1 MKVLVLGA
9 SGRTGR
15 LVVEEA
21 LDAGHEVTAFC
32 HEPQTFGSGVRVV
45 IGDSTRSADIER
57 AMTNQDAVIDAVGE
71 TQPYKK
77 TELEAATARNVV
89 DAMRLKFVPRLVV
102 ISMLGV
108 GDSVD
113 QASFLYEHIL
123 LPTFLRGGAA
133 DKAAME
139 TTVREAGLDFVIV
152 RPALLSDHEQKAPL
166 SIVEGDAKAHTTGRA
181 DLARFLVQQLTD
193 DSHLGRAL
201 VVANS

>member
-15 LVVEEA
+15 LVVEQA
-21 LDAGHEVTAFC
+21 LEAGHEVTVFS

-45 IGDSTRSADIER
+45 TGDTTRSADVER
-57 AMTNQDAVIDAVGE
+57 AMTDQDAVIDAIGE

-77 TELEAATARNVV
+77 TELEAKTARNVI
-89 DAMRLKFVPRLVV
+89 DTMRLKFVPRLVV

-108 GDSVD
+108 GDSLD
-113 QASFLYEHIL
+113 QAPFLYEHLL

-139 TTVREAGLDFVIV
+139 AAVREAGLDFVIV
-152 RPALLSDHEQKAPL
+152 RPALLSDHEQKSPL
-166 SIVEGDAKAHTTGRA
+166 KIVDGDEKAHVTGRS
-181 DLARFLVQQLTD
+181 DLARFLVQQLID
-193 DSHLGRAL
+193 DSHIGRAL
-201 VVANS
+201 VVAND

>member
-45 IGDSTRSADIER
+45 TGDSTRAGDVER
-57 AMTNQDAVIDAVGE
+57 AMTDQDAVVDAVGE
-71 TQPYKK
+71 TQPYEK
-77 TELEAATARNVV
+77 TELEAVTARNVV

-113 QASFLYEHIL
+113 QAPFLYEHIL

-139 TTVREAGLDFVIV
+139 TAVKEAGLDFVIV
-152 RPALLSDHEQKAPL
+152 RPALLSDHDQKAPL
-166 SIVEGDAKAHTTGRA
+166 RIVEGDEKAHSTGRA
-181 DLARFLVQQLTD
+181 DLARFLVEQLTD
-193 DSHLGRAL
+193 DSNLGRAV
-201 VVANS
+201 VVANG